1 MQVEQYQARNT
12 QLEREHEHR
21 LAEREALRLEFE
33 HKLDERMRLELKQ
46 QELEYEGRIKVQR
59 LSLST
64 AGRFTCR
71 SWLGKG
77 RSLAAGAEGQSTDG
91 SFEVCRRWWEIVGVV
106 KLLRLRLERPE
117 CGLRRQQPRAA

>member
-46 QELEYEGRIKVQR
+46 QELEYEGRIKVQWQI
-59 LSLST
+59 LCM
-64 AGRFTCR
+64 AGRSTCR
-71 SWLGKG
+71 LWAGG
-77 RSLAAGAEGQSTDG
+77 RAPAAGAGGAKQAWFLCTLLLLMGDNT
-91 SFEVCRRWWEIVGVV
+91 VWW
-106 KLLRLRLERPE
+106 R
-117 CGLRRQQPRAA
+117 

>member
-1 MQVEQYQARNT
+1 MVCPLTPQRLLQVEQYQARNT

-59 LSLST
+59 HSLCT
-64 AGRFTCR
+64 ACISSCR
-71 SWLGKG
+71 SWPKG
-77 RSLAAGAEGQSTDG
+77 PQQQELEGQSRGG
-91 SFEVCRRWWEIVGVV
+91 SFAVGW
-106 KLLRLRLERPE
+106 
-117 CGLRRQQPRAA
+117 C

>member
-59 LSLST
+59 HFLCM
-64 AGRFTCR
+64 AGKT
-71 SWLGKG
+71 
-77 RSLAAGAEGQSTDG
+77 TH
-91 SFEVCRRWWEIVGVV
+91 
-106 KLLRLRLERPE
+106 RLRLGGPQQQELEMRPE
-117 CGLRRQQPRAA
+117 QPDRGLRRQQQHAA

>member
-59 LSLST
+59 HFDAWLVGPG
-64 AGRFTCR
+64 ADHGREVPRSR
-71 SWLGKG
+71 SWRGKA
-77 RSLAAGAEGQSTDG
+77 RMVPLQFAS
-91 SFEVCRRWWEIVGVV
+91 VCGIRFS
-106 KLLRLRLERPE
+106 
-117 CGLRRQQPRAA
+117 

>member
-59 LSLST
+59 LFCAWLVL
-64 AGRFTCR
+64 CR
-71 SWLGKG
+71 AVVYTL
-77 RSLAAGAEGQSTDG
+77 RSGLVASSAA
-91 SFEVCRRWWEIVGVV
+91 
-106 KLLRLRLERPE
+106 
-117 CGLRRQQPRAA
+117 